1 MKLYDRLSGDR
12 LDRLPPVIHPG
23 RYVLRQSARFNRHSQ
38 LDEGAVLSSDG
49 TERCELDQETARFSE
64 PDPALDD
71 DTDFLTRV
79 LDNIAN
85 LDSKVLPSPLLPT
98 AVIDEDSHLNDLE
111 RALGDVLKAGH
122 LHMISKRPRIDL
134 RYEETVTE
142 VSRARRLTNKT
153 YTHLASHSECW
164 QRQTLQGIQPKRVL
178 ARLSEDEY
186 AIYENIVYARLVD
199 KLERYLTGR
208 VRRLDS
214 LCEQLEKALAFSSST
229 DLNHRLFDEICVLWG
244 STYQAGSAERLKAT
258 REARET
264 VAKHLKSLRSLQQTG
279 LYLQV
284 ARDRQAGPVLHR
296 SNILMHD
303 QHYRHLGILW
313 DALRQTVQ
321 SDRLSPAQRLHIT
334 QKRETDYSHYV
345 GLVLRHAL
353 QRYGLGSDGETVWAG
368 HVVRLHRDQFNWHLL
383 VDGAVKLGLVP
394 WAYPDAL
401 PAGVMVPERF
411 WLCWPGTELN
421 DTLDQALIGQALR
434 LSPMDLYVVERMGY
448 LVDRVLT
455 SMLLE
460 DYAVPLKP
468 LPKMV
473 AEGAGNV
480 QGIMV
485 QASQLQLIGPLSS
498 ADTVN
503 MQTLFDQHTRPE
515 LAQTFRRQAQHL
527 QALRQCPVCNGVST
541 ITPQDNGGF
550 SGQCQRAG
558 CGAKRYWRRAKVGQW
573 IYRQLFGDAPDFRV
587 YGRRSMEFSIP
598 HR

>member
-1 MKLYDRLSGDR
+1 
-12 LDRLPPVIHPG
+12 
-23 RYVLRQSARFNRHSQ
+23 
-38 LDEGAVLSSDG
+38 
-49 TERCELDQETARFSE
+49 
-64 PDPALDD
+64 
-71 DTDFLTRV
+71 
-79 LDNIAN
+79 
-85 LDSKVLPSPLLPT
+85 
-98 AVIDEDSHLNDLE
+98 
-111 RALGDVLKAGH
+111 
-122 LHMISKRPRIDL
+122 
-134 RYEETVTE
+134 
-142 VSRARRLTNKT
+142 
-153 YTHLASHSECW
+153 
-164 QRQTLQGIQPKRVL
+164 
-178 ARLSEDEY
+178 
-186 AIYENIVYARLVD
+186 
-199 KLERYLTGR
+199 
-208 VRRLDS
+208 
-214 LCEQLEKALAFSSST
+214 
-229 DLNHRLFDEICVLWG
+229 
-244 STYQAGSAERLKAT
+244 
-258 REARET
+258 
-264 VAKHLKSLRSLQQTG
+264 
-279 LYLQV
+279 
-284 ARDRQAGPVLHR
+284 
-296 SNILMHD
+296 
-303 QHYRHLGILW
+303 
-313 DALRQTVQ
+313 
-321 SDRLSPAQRLHIT
+321 
-334 QKRETDYSHYV
+334 
-345 GLVLRHAL
+345 
-353 QRYGLGSDGETVWAG
+353 
-368 HVVRLHRDQFNWHLL
+368 
-383 VDGAVKLGLVP
+383 
-394 WAYPDAL
+394 
-401 PAGVMVPERF
+401 MVPERF

-527 QALRQCPVCNGVST
+527 QALRRCPVCNGVST

-558 CGAKRYWRRAKVGQW
+558 CGAKRYWRRAKEGQW